1 MENKATFIGAC
12 KKNPF
17 DLHAWEH
24 TELCYEYRGHQ
35 YIVTR
40 DNNGYMGESL
50 PAQHRREQARIDEL
64 IAHENDPV
72 PEWKYEG
79 SAQEA
84 LDKLFEEMGW

>member
-1 MENKATFIGAC
+1 MKKATFIGAC
-12 KKNPF
+12 KKSPF
-17 DLHAWEH
+17 DRHAWQH

-40 DNNGYMGESL
+40 DNNGYMGESI
-50 PAQHRREQARIDEL
+50 PAQHLREQARIDEL
-64 IAHENDPV
+64 IARKDNPV

-84 LDKLFEEMGW
+84 LDKFFEEMGW